1 LGSVLMYNGKNRA
14 LTPMAVAVLLCAV
27 CTLTPRTI
35 LAQFIQRIAREE
47 RLPAR
52 REAQTFRQVTRAED
66 SAFRQTA
73 RRDEQLGRR
82 SAWNRETHFR
92 SERRRSHREKIN
104 RTRAQEQ
111 VIRTDRAN
119 FNLAQTKQRQA
130 VHQNTAKQRRE
141 QTLRISRE
149 IRETNIAR
157 QRADR
162 ERIEEVRDTIRSEL
176 QQIRQGT
183 RPTSR

>member
-1 LGSVLMYNGKNRA
+1 MRNRRKRA
-14 LTPMAVAVLLCAV
+14 LTRMAVAALLCAV
-27 CTLTPRTI
+27 CALSPRTI

-52 REAQTFRQVTRAED
+52 REAQAFRQVTRAQD
-66 SAFRQTA
+66 SRFRQAA

-82 SAWNRETHFR
+82 SAWARETHFR
-92 SERRRSHREKIN
+92 SERRRVHREKIN

-111 VIRTDRAN
+111 VIRTDRAK

-130 VHQNTAKQRRE
+130 VHANTAQQRRE

-149 IRETNIAR
+149 IRQTNIAR
-157 QRADR
+157 QRANR
-162 ERIEEVRDTIRSEL
+162 QRIEEVRDTIRSEL
-176 QQIRQGT
+176 HQIRQTT
-183 RPTSR
+183 RPTTR